1 MTALGVVLALVAVV
15 GIVAV
20 RHADRRARHDE
31 LEQLRRRHSARRIGQ
46 TVRVDDDWWTR

>member
-1 MTALGVVLALVAVV
+1 MSALGVVLALVAVV

-31 LEQLRRRHSARRIGQ
+31 LEQLRRRHSARTAQ
-46 TVRVDDDWWTR
+46 TTSDDWWTA